1 MGLQGQESTPEQK
14 ELTGVSV
21 IFHNITERIQ
31 SWVDAVVDAGATI
44 YEEGS
49 DSIIEAQEHTTLK
62 VAVIIGLAADENRLQ
77 EIIEEHSWYFGDPV
91 ISVRYFLFVEQ
102 GQIPSFSHEKLRLVT
117 YRDMAPNNL
126 PKRINISLY
135 KARLPH
141 FLRTGYDVEI
151 LDEVVELEQVR
162 YRKVIIRSFKEWNQI
177 EYQSLY
183 LFIHNKELYEIIND
197 TVRVIWEG
205 NNIFVRK
212 GEHLENNVS
221 RFDGR
226 VTLSLL
232 RNAETQE

>member
-1 MGLQGQESTPEQK
+1 MEVGDQENMPEQK
-14 ELTGVSV
+14 ELAGVSV
-21 IFHNITERIQ
+21 IFHDITERIQ
-31 SWVDAVVDAGATI
+31 PWADAVVDAGATV
-44 YEEGS
+44 YAEGS

-62 VAVIIGLAADENRLQ
+62 VAVIIGLTTDESRLRD
-77 EIIEEHSWYFGDPV
+77 IIEEHAGYFGDPV